1 MNVNMQFLLRSV
13 SRILFTGI
21 RVFSLDGGCKDYIC
35 MNPDLDDTLLFT
47 AEIEQA
53 LLSSA
58 SEFPSLIDVNHI
70 YNYAALRL
78 GDQVLI
84 LGPVKS
90 NLHFSSRIHF
100 DVALPEEAA
109 SILSRSVKELEWDI
123 CYSVIL
129 MLANTFAPPQTL
141 KNEIT
146 VQDFLSKNCLPNDY
160 TRSIRARLET
170 MLFHQIEN
178 GMQHNSY
185 DQEIRERTSIENGDV
200 ESLQKSIDELFV
212 GNVGRLADDKLRNNK
227 NLAIVAITLASRA
240 AIQGGLAPE
249 TAFSMSDLYIRQVEQ
264 AASTGLPIQITRN
277 AEFQFARMVKELR
290 ESNIS
295 SSGAKENEHISN
307 CKKYIFRHLHGRIQ
321 VKEIAEAIGLNA
333 NYLSTIFKKSEGLS
347 ISEYIM
353 RQKII
358 LVKNLLTYSNYTLLE
373 ITHYLGFVSQSHLG
387 EQFKKKTG
395 MTPKQ
400 YRIRYQVQEFN

>member
-13 SRILFTGI
+13 SRILSTGI
-21 RVFSLDGGCKDYIC
+21 RVFSLDGGCKEHIC

-47 AEIEQA
+47 PEAEQA

-70 YNYAALRL
+70 YNYTALRL
-78 GDQVLI
+78 DDQILI
-84 LGPVKS
+84 LGPIKS

-100 DVALPEEAA
+100 DIALPEEVS
-109 SILSRSVKELEWDI
+109 SILCRAVKEMEWEI
-123 CYSVIL
+123 CYGMIL
-129 MLANTFAPPQTL
+129 MLANTFAPPQIL
-141 KNEIT
+141 PNEIT
-146 VQDFLSKNCLPNDY
+146 VQDFLNKNCLPENYDH
-160 TRSIRARLET
+160 SVRAKLET
-170 MLFHQIEN
+170 MLFHQIEE
-178 GMQHNSY
+178 GIQHNSY
-185 DQEIRERTSIENGDV
+185 DQEIRERSAIENGDL
-200 ESLQKSIDELFV
+200 ESLQKSIDESLV
-212 GNVGRLADDKLRNNK
+212 GSVGRLADDKLRNNK

-240 AIQGGLAPE
+240 AIQGGLSPE

-264 AASTGLPIQITRN
+264 ATSTGLPMQITRN

-290 ESNIS
+290 DSSISNP
-295 SSGAKENEHISN
+295 GAKENEHISN
-307 CKKYIFRHLHGRIQ
+307 CKNYIFRHLHGRIQ

-333 NYLSTIFKKSEGLS
+333 NYLSTIFKKCEGIS

-353 RQKII
+353 KQKIT
-358 LVKNLLTYSNYTLLE
+358 LTKNLLTYSNYTLLE

-387 EQFKKKTG
+387 EQFRKETG

-400 YRIRYQVQEFN
+400 YRIRYQVREFN